1 MPQLKDKDAPEVMF
15 IELCDLKSS
24 GFIQDGTENTSNPIE
39 INYPSVK
46 FIPNVGYRRGVK
58 KEIRGGKEVETFY
71 NEQIRFIRNETE
83 ISVQRQ
89 KELGIEPSPKMDK
102 IIIEKG
108 VAVVERDANNIG
120 LYDFLHDV
128 YYNKSVPNRSQKA
141 TAIFQIIEKDERA
154 EEDLDY
160 DTALADAM
168 VYLTKLSQKV
178 GDKLYKYDEDKID
191 GLCSLFTVFSD
202 TPATKLRSLIAF
214 AKTTPLRFMQAVT
227 LWEQITETEITQ
239 ALNLNVI
246 GFDANV
252 ALYKNKD
259 KVIKSLGVEKMKQA
273 EKISKLADWFK
284 TSDGNEAYTEFRV
297 ELEAAKQSN

>member
-24 GFIQDGTENTSNPIE
+24 GFIQDGTENTPNPIE

-46 FIPNVGYRRGVK
+46 FIPNVGYRRGIK

-160 DTALADAM
+160 DIALSDAM
-168 VYLTKLSQKV
+168 SYLTKLSQKV

-227 LWEQITETEITQ
+227 IWEQTTETEITQ

-273 EKISKLADWFK
+273 EKISKLADWFR

>member
-39 INYPSVK
+39 IKYPSVK